1 MNLNLRANRDLGM
14 SMQKLG
20 TDSEAAVICHNLPVD
35 YRVRYG
41 APSQV
46 PNGHVDAT
54 NELATVEG
62 NVSEVGAFQVNV
74 QRPSG

>member
-20 TDSEAAVICHNLPVD
+20 TDSEAAVICRNLPVND
-35 YRVRYG
+35 QVRYG

-46 PNGHVDAT
+46 PNGHVDAA
-54 NELATVEG
+54 NQLAAVEG
-62 NVSEVGAFQVNV
+62 DVSEVGAFQADV